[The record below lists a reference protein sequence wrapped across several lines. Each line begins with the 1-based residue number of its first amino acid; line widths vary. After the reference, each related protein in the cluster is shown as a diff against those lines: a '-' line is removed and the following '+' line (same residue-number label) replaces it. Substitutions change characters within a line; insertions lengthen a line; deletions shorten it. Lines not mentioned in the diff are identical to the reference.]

1 MGVGAFL
8 HLLTFLYFNPRSLTT
23 IQDAKRM
30 SIKIHFKGYRTAHLQ
45 IYKWLM
51 YTHNIIQKIL
61 EKNKETNKQNENKH
75 NVFFL
80 SKLASGQNPPNPAI

>member
-1 MGVGAFL
+1 MRVGAYM
-8 HLLTFLYFNPRSLTT
+8 LTFLYFN
-23 IQDAKRM
+23 AKIM

-61 EKNKETNKQNENKH
+61 EKKNKQTNKNKTKV
-75 NVFFL
+75 NRM
-80 SKLASGQNPPNPAI
+80 

>member
-1 MGVGAFL
+1 MKQASESWVL
-8 HLLTFLYFNPRSLTT
+8 VLSYTYLLSYILILVVLQLY
-23 IQDAKRM
+23 IKDAKRM

-61 EKNKETNKQNENKH
+61 EKKKTNKETKRK
-75 NVFFL
+75 
-80 SKLASGQNPPNPAI
+80 

>member
-1 MGVGAFL
+1 MRVGAY
-8 HLLTFLYFNPRSLTT
+8 LLTFLYFN
-23 IQDAKRM
+23 AKIM

-61 EKNKETNKQNENKH
+61 EKTNKQTNKQKQNKNKQ
-75 NVFFL
+75 NVILKKKKFN
-80 SKLASGQNPPNPAI
+80 G